1 MEALIKVLNWLGVLQ
16 YKVML
21 DTEILKLPRTDL
33 GNGMFQYECMFVTNF
48 RYPWAYSVHEGK
60 ISFSREGGRGSVEIT
75 DVNAWFEVP

>member
-1 MEALIKVLNWLGVLQ
+1 MKIVTQILIWLGLLK

-33 GNGMFQYECMFVTNF
+33 GNGMFQSECAFITNF

-60 ISFSREGGRGSVEIT
+60 IRFSREGGHGSVEIT
-75 DVNAWFEVP
+75 DVNTWFEVP